1 MHFDFESDYVI
12 ENDLNYILVDQNN
25 SADIDLVII
34 DYYTL
39 HNYNHY
45 FNNTLAITNHY
56 SFSCIYSIMYFVMG

>member
-12 ENDLNYILVDQNN
+12 KNDLNYILVDQNN

-45 FNNTLAITNHY
+45 FINTLAIINHY

>member
-45 FNNTLAITNHY
+45 FNNTLAIINHY
-56 SFSCIYSIMYFVMG
+56 SFSCINSIMYFVMG